1 MSTPVMSGNA
11 ILPPATH
18 LPTAVQ
24 GVAALTSRRHFF
36 GHLHRRHGS
45 AFMVK
50 LPVFGPAVVISDAA
64 LARELF
70 TAGDKVINV
79 QPNLGRI
86 LGTGSIFSLEGRQ
99 HRARRKLLTPPLH
112 GKRMKTYEQI
122 VEEEVRTEAATWPAG
137 TEFASME
144 PMMRITLNVI
154 LRAVFGAQGK
164 DLENLRRMIPPMV
177 VTGSRAAT
185 FPNLPH
191 ALRALD
197 PNHRYRR
204 MHAEYKTYIGDLIT
218 KSRNDSRLDERDDIL
233 ALMLRSTYEDGTG
246 MDDEEIGDELLTM
259 LAAGHETTG
268 TTLAWAFE
276 RLRRHPDALAELVTE
291 VDSGGTE
298 YRHATILE
306 TQRSRPVIDFAA
318 RHVVADHL
326 ELGRWRIPRGYNVMV
341 SIALLHDD
349 CREFGNPER
358 FDPTRFLGT
367 APPPAWLP
375 FGGGTRRC
383 IGAAFATMEMD
394 VVLRTVLSD
403 FELLPTDD
411 RAERWF
417 SRGVAYAPARGGRI
431 AVRRR
436 P

>member
-1 MSTPVMSGNA
+1 MSDNV
-11 ILPPATH
+11 ILPPATR
-18 LPTAVQ
+18 LPSAVQ
-24 GVAALTSRRHFF
+24 GVAAVTSRRHFF
-36 GHLHRRHGS
+36 GHLHERHGS
-45 AFMVK
+45 AFAVH
-50 LPVFGPAVVISDAA
+50 LPVFGPAVVISDAT

-122 VEEEVRTEAATWPAG
+122 VEEEVRAESANWPVG

-154 LRAVFGAQGK
+154 LRAVFGAQGR

-185 FPNLPH
+185 FPNLPRP
-191 ALRALD
+191 LRAVD
-197 PNHRYRR
+197 PNQRYAR
-204 MHAEYKTYIGDLIT
+204 MHAEYKAYIGDLIT
-218 KSRNDSRLDERDDIL
+218 KSRNDPRLEERDDIL

-276 RLRRHPDALAELVTE
+276 RLRRHPGVLAELAAE
-291 VDSGGTE
+291 VDAGGTE

-326 ELGRWRIPRGYNVMV
+326 ELGPWRIPRGHNVMV

-349 CREFGNPER
+349 SREFADPER

-367 APPPAWLP
+367 TPPPAWLP

-417 SRGVAYAPARGGRI
+417 SRGVAYAPSRGGRI
-431 AVRRR
+431 ALGRRI
-436 P
+436 

>member
-1 MSTPVMSGNA
+1 MSTSVLRSDPH
-11 ILPPATH
+11 LPPATRV
-18 LPTAVQ
+18 PSAMQ
-24 GVAALTSRRHFF
+24 GLAAITSRRLFF
-36 GHLHRRHGS
+36 GHLHARHGT
-45 AFMVK
+45 AFTVH
-50 LPVFGPAVVISDAA
+50 LPVFGRAVVISDAS

-70 TAGDKVINV
+70 TAGDKVINI

-86 LGTGSIFSLEGRQ
+86 LGAGSIFSLEGRE

-122 VEEEVRTEAATWPAG
+122 VEEEVQAETSTWPVE

-154 LRAVFGAQGK
+154 LRAVFGAVGE
-164 DLENLRRMIPPMV
+164 DLENLRRIIPPMV
-177 VTGSRAAT
+177 TVGSRAAT
-185 FPNLPH
+185 VPNLPRV
-191 ALRALD
+191 LRAVD
-197 PNHRYRR
+197 PNHRYER
-204 MHAEYKTYIGDLIT
+204 MRAEGKALLGDLIT
-218 KSRNDSRLDERDDIL
+218 RSRNDPRLEERDDIL
-233 ALMLRSTYEDGTG
+233 ALMLRSRYDDGASMG
-246 MDDEEIGDELLTM
+246 DDEIGDELMTM

-276 RLRRHPDALAELVTE
+276 RLRRHPEVLGRLVAE
-291 VDSGGTE
+291 VDEGGTE

-318 RHVVADHL
+318 RYVVADQL
-326 ELGRWRIPRGYNVMV
+326 ELGEWRIPRGYNVMV

-349 CREFGNPER
+349 SREFTDPER

-367 APPPAWLP
+367 APSPAWLP

-394 VVLRTVLSD
+394 VALRTILSD
-403 FELLPTDD
+403 FELLPTDA

-436 P
+436 R

>member
-1 MSTPVMSGNA
+1 MSAPVLDDETA
-11 ILPPATH
+11 LPPATR
-18 LPTAVQ
+18 LPSAVQ
-24 GVAALTSRRHFF
+24 GLAAVTSRRLFF
-36 GHLHRRHGS
+36 GHLHDRFGS
-45 AFMVK
+45 AFTVD
-50 LPVFGPAVVISDAA
+50 LPVFGPSVVISDAT

-86 LGTGSIFSLEGRQ
+86 LGAGSIFSLEGRE

-122 VEEEVRTEAATWPAG
+122 VEEEVRAETSTWPTE

-154 LRAVFGAQGK
+154 LRAVFGAVGK
-164 DLENLRRMIPPMV
+164 DLDHLHRLIPPTV
-177 VTGSRAAT
+177 VAGSRAAT
-185 FPNLPH
+185 VPELPRV
-191 ALRALD
+191 LGRVD
-197 PNHRYRR
+197 PNRRYARL
-204 MHAEYKTYIGDLIT
+204 HAECMEYLADLIT
-218 KSRNDSRLDERDDIL
+218 RSRNDPALEERDDIL
-233 ALMLRSTYEDGTG
+233 APMLRSRYDDGTP
-246 MDDEEIGDELLTM
+246 MSDAEIADELVTM

-276 RLRRHPDALAELVTE
+276 RIRRHPDILARLVAE
-291 VDSGGTE
+291 VDAGGSE

-318 RHVVADHL
+318 RHVVAEHL
-326 ELGRWRIPRGYNVMV
+326 ELGPWRIPRGYNVMV

-349 CREFGNPER
+349 SREFADPDR
-358 FDPTRFLGT
+358 FDPGRFLGT
-367 APPPAWLP
+367 TPSPAWLP

-394 VVLRTVLSD
+394 VVLRTVLSE
-403 FELLPTDD
+403 FEVLPTDA
-411 RAERWF
+411 RPERFF
-417 SRGVAYAPARGGRI
+417 SRGVAYAPSRGGRL

-436 P
+436 T